1 LYNGLSIGRRIEK
14 KSKRIIATFAVLF
27 SEKGIKKMSNQERIE
42 LLEAYKLKERFILD
56 DWEDRE
62 LEMPIPEIVQLMRLE
77 VLKFANFLI
86 SQLKINV
93 SNFQTQ
99 TQLYFNAW
107 DNEFFD
113 HDQTEFI
120 VEMEYEAMRIAG
132 VNGDKMV
139 I

>member
-1 LYNGLSIGRRIEK
+1 
-14 KSKRIIATFAVLF
+14 
-27 SEKGIKKMSNQERIE
+27 MSNQERIE
-42 LLEAYKLKERFILD
+42 QLEAYKLKERFILD

-62 LEMPIPEIVQLMRLE
+62 IESPSEEIIELMRKE
-77 VLKFANFLI
+77 VLKFADFLI
-86 SQLKINV
+86 SQLIIDV

-107 DNEFFD
+107 DNEDFT

-120 VEMEYEAMRIAG
+120 VEVEYEAMRIAG
-132 VNGDKMV
+132 VDGDKMV

>member
-1 LYNGLSIGRRIEK
+1 
-14 KSKRIIATFAVLF
+14 
-27 SEKGIKKMSNQERIE
+27 MSNQERIE

-62 LEMPIPEIVQLMRLE
+62 LEMPIPEIVHLMRLE

-86 SQLKINV
+86 SQLKIDV

-132 VNGDKMV
+132 VDGDKMV

>member
-1 LYNGLSIGRRIEK
+1 
-14 KSKRIIATFAVLF
+14 
-27 SEKGIKKMSNQERIE
+27 MSNQDRIE
-42 LLEAYKLKERFILD
+42 QLEAYKLKERFILD

-62 LEMPIPEIVQLMRLE
+62 IESPSEEILELMRKE
-77 VLKFANFLI
+77 VLKFADFLI
-86 SQLKINV
+86 SQLRIDV

-113 HDQTEFI
+113 QDQTEFI
-120 VEMEYEAMRIAG
+120 VEVEYEAMRIAG
-132 VNGDKMV
+132 VDGDKMV